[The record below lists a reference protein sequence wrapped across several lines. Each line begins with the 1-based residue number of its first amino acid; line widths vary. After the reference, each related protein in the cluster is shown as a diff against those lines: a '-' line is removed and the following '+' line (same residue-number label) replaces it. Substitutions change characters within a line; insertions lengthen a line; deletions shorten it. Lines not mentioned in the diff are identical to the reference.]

1 MTQQLFD
8 SKNLSKILS
17 ERVKE
22 LECLYRISRIA
33 SQYKNDIQLALEKIV
48 AEIPSGWQYPEAMQ
62 AFLKYGEI
70 EIGTPSTIEKSQ
82 FVDLMIEEEKIG
94 KLLVYFKESS
104 VDSSIPEV
112 FLKEEQALLN
122 QIGHEVSTLIE
133 IDRKNQR
140 EKLIQEKLRFN
151 DRLNLLGELTAG
163 IAHEL
168 NTPLGNI
175 IGYSELLHKKENN
188 VAKKHDLERILKSAK
203 HAREIV
209 KKLMFFS
216 CEMPSQFKSNDL
228 NKIILDS
235 LDLLKIQLNDKYI
248 QAELDLYDGL
258 PEFNLDAIQIT
269 QVVFNIVLNAIDA
282 MSPFGKIG
290 ISTKLEQEEI
300 HVVISDNGKGIPED
314 ELPRLFQ
321 PFYSN
326 KENSGTGLGLAVTYG
341 IVQAHGGNIEVHSVL
356 GEGTTFTLIFPI
368 HK

>member
-1 MTQQLFD
+1 MSQEFFD
-8 SKNLSKILS
+8 STNLSKILS

-22 LECLYRISRIA
+22 LECLYTISRIA

-48 AEIPSGWQYPEAMQ
+48 AAIPSGWQYPTAME
-62 AFLKYGEI
+62 AFLKYGDN
-70 EIGTPSTIEKSQ
+70 EIGTPSTMEKAQ
-82 FVDLMIEEEKIG
+82 YVDLAIGEEVIG
-94 KLLVYFKESS
+94 KLMVYFKESK
-104 VDSSIPEV
+104 DDATPEV

-122 QIGHEVSTLIE
+122 QIGHEVSNLIE
-133 IDRKNQR
+133 IDRNNQR

-151 DRLNLLGELTAG
+151 DRLSLLGELTAG

-175 IGYSELLHKKENN
+175 IGYSELLQKKESTI
-188 VAKKHDLERILKSAK
+188 AKKHDLERILKSAK

-216 CEMPSQFKSNDL
+216 CDMPSQFKENDL
-228 NKIILDS
+228 NKLILDS

-248 QAELDLYDGL
+248 QAELDLHNDL
-258 PEFNLDAIQIT
+258 PLFNLDAIQIS

-282 MSPFGKIG
+282 MSPFGTIR
-290 ISTKLEQEEI
+290 ISTNIQKNDLFLI
-300 HVVISDNGKGIPED
+300 ISDNGKGIPEN

-326 KENSGTGLGLAVTYG
+326 KGNNGTGLGLAVTYG
-341 IVQAHGGNIEVHSVL
+341 IVQAHGGTIEVDSVV

-368 HK
+368 KK

>member
-1 MTQQLFD
+1 MSEELFD

-22 LECLYRISRIA
+22 LECLYNISRIA
-33 SQYKNDIQLALEKIV
+33 TRYKNDIRQALEKIV
-48 AEIPSGWQYPEAMQ
+48 EEIPSGWQYPDAMQ
-62 AFLKYGEI
+62 AFLKYGDI
-70 EIGTPSTIEKSQ
+70 EIGTPSTMEKAQ
-82 FVDLMIEEEKIG
+82 FVDLVIGEDKIG
-94 KLLVYFKESS
+94 ELLVYFKESKAPS
-104 VDSSIPEV
+104 TPEV

-122 QIGHEVSTLIE
+122 QIGHEVSNLIE

-175 IGYSELLHKKENN
+175 IGYSELLQKKEKN
-188 VAKKHDLERILKSAK
+188 ATKKHDLERILKSAK

-216 CEMPSQFKSNDL
+216 CDMPSQFKINDL
-228 NKIILDS
+228 NKLTLDS

-248 QAELDLYDGL
+248 QAELDLCEDL
-258 PEFNLDAIQIT
+258 PKFNLDAIQMT
-269 QVVFNIVLNAIDA
+269 QVVFNMVLNAIDA
-282 MSPFGKIG
+282 MSPFGKIK
-290 ISTKLEQEEI
+290 ISTKNKEDHLELI
-300 HVVISDNGKGIPED
+300 ITDNGKGIPEA

-321 PFYSN
+321 PFYSSKGN
-326 KENSGTGLGLAVTYG
+326 NGTGLGLAVSYG
-341 IVQAHGGNIEVHSVL
+341 IVQAHGGDIEVESVV

-368 HK
+368 KK